1 MTNDRRRKPRREADL
16 AHISVDD
23 MALIE
28 KDQSSRGAKE
38 EQDTSVPETSSP
50 DHRILLVEDNVDLR
64 AYIGKMLSRFGHR
77 VMTAVDGLDGWEHV
91 QTDLPDL
98 VVTDIMMP
106 RMDGYELINRIK
118 TRTKR
123 GRSP

>member
-1 MTNDRRRKPRREADL
+1 M
-16 AHISVDD
+16 V
-23 MALIE
+23 LIE

-38 EQDTSVPETSSP
+38 EQDTSVPTSSP

-64 AYIGKMLSRFGHR
+64 AYIGKMLSRFGHT

-106 RMDGYELINRIK
+106 RMDGYELVNRIK
-118 TRTKR
+118 IRTRR
-123 GRSP
+123 GQSP